1 METTHKMELDLFD
14 RRILSLL
21 QDDASLT
28 NAALADR
35 IALSPSQCSR
45 RRIALEEAGLI
56 AAYRAELNAA
66 ALGYTVEAFTR
77 VTLTDHSEHTA
88 DDIATF
94 FDGLGEVLQA
104 YTLTGDADYLLHVR
118 VRSLDELAGFV
129 HRRLLPH
136 PKVAQVRSDIVLSH
150 AGKRKGVPFGP

>member
-1 METTHKMELDLFD
+1 MVQDMDIDSFD

-35 IALSPSQCSR
+35 VALSPSQCSR
-45 RRIALEEAGLI
+45 RRIALEQAGLI
-56 AAYRAELNAA
+56 SAYRAELDAVK
-66 ALGYTVEAFTR
+66 LGFGVEAFTR

-94 FDGLGEVLQA
+94 FDELPEVLIA

-118 VRSLDELAGFV
+118 VRSLDDLAGFV

-136 PKVAQVRSDIVLSH
+136 PKVGQVRSDIILSR
-150 AGKRKGVPFGP
+150 AGRRKGVPLVA

>member
-1 METTHKMELDLFD
+1 MDLDAFD
-14 RRILSLL
+14 RRILTLL

-28 NAALADR
+28 NAALAER
-35 IALSPSQCSR
+35 VALSPSQCSR

-56 AAYRAELNAA
+56 RGYRADLDAA
-66 ALGYTVEAFTR
+66 KLGFTVEAFTR
-77 VTLTDHSEHTA
+77 VTLIDHVEGTA
-88 DDIATF
+88 EDISRF
-94 FDGLGEVLQA
+94 FDGLPEVLAA

-136 PKVAQVRSDIVLSH
+136 PKVAQVRSDIVLQRT
-150 AGKRKGVPFGP
+150 GKRKGVLL